1 MKVLSVSCSHC
12 GAPAQIEADRN
23 VGFCTYC
30 GAQLFLDDEKQRI
43 ELSGQ
48 VNVDG
53 MLTLDKQIRNIETLF
68 KIGQI
73 EKANTII
80 EKLTHEYPEDHRVWW
95 LSIYQVISEM
105 YNRKQ
110 YKFGE
115 GNPERFLV
123 TDYYRLISLL
133 TETIKTI
140 KISLSLAP
148 PNKKHELGQCASKWL
163 SSYLPY
169 FLWAEDQTR
178 LFNSYIN
185 DYIEA
190 CDESEKTYRRAKSRR
205 SWSKAAAIL
214 IPIGVFYGAIILGA
228 QKNLGQSY
236 FYTIMTFCVVSGFF
250 GIIWAKCAS
259 RVNHPWSWYR
269 AKSIAQKMPIN
280 EEQCLN
286 LFEGTLSMT
295 RRNDENYPV
304 VTYSSPDA
312 DYISKYAAYFKAL
325 ADEFSSL

>member
-1 MKVLSVSCSHC
+1 M
-12 GAPAQIEADRN
+12 
-23 VGFCTYC
+23 
-30 GAQLFLDDEKQRI
+30 
-43 ELSGQ
+43 
-48 VNVDG
+48 
-53 MLTLDKQIRNIETLF
+53 
-68 KIGQI
+68 
-73 EKANTII
+73 
-80 EKLTHEYPEDHRVWW
+80 
-95 LSIYQVISEM
+95 
-105 YNRKQ
+105 
-110 YKFGE
+110 
-115 GNPERFLV
+115 V

-190 CDESEKTYRRAKSRR
+190 CDESEKTYRRAKS
-205 SWSKAAAIL
+205 
-214 IPIGVFYGAIILGA
+214 
-228 QKNLGQSY
+228 
-236 FYTIMTFCVVSGFF
+236 
-250 GIIWAKCAS
+250 
-259 RVNHPWSWYR
+259 
-269 AKSIAQKMPIN
+269 IAQKMPIN

>member
-1 MKVLSVSCSHC
+1 M
-12 GAPAQIEADRN
+12 
-23 VGFCTYC
+23 
-30 GAQLFLDDEKQRI
+30 
-43 ELSGQ
+43 
-48 VNVDG
+48 NVDG
-53 MLTLDKQIRNIETLF
+53 MLTLDKQIRN
-68 KIGQI
+68 
-73 EKANTII
+73 I

-190 CDESEKTYRRAKSRR
+190 CDESEKTYR
-205 SWSKAAAIL
+205 
-214 IPIGVFYGAIILGA
+214 
-228 QKNLGQSY
+228 
-236 FYTIMTFCVVSGFF
+236 
-250 GIIWAKCAS
+250 
-259 RVNHPWSWYR
+259 